1 MFKTLE
7 EKIHT
12 LSRDSSESENVSVVP
27 NSLQSHGLIQC
38 AWNSPGHITG
48 VGSLSLL
55 QGMVQTQGLNP
66 GLPHCRRIL
75 YQLSHKRSPRMLE
88 WVAYPFSIGSSQ
100 PRNRTR
106 VSCIA
111 GGFFTNWAMR
121 EASRDAEDRKTKQKT
136 QWSKSVELNWYLAKI
151 NKTDKLQIQWF

>member
-1 MFKTLE
+1 MSRRKINQLNQHRTDTDVRISGQGLNSYIIIFHMFKTLE

-75 YQLSHKRSPRMLE
+75 YHLSHQGIPQILEEPRDLPDAGIKLGSPALQ
-88 WVAYPFSIGSSQ
+88 ADCLP
-100 PRNRTR
+100 
-106 VSCIA
+106 A
-111 GGFFTNWAMR
+111 
-121 EASRDAEDRKTKQKT
+121 AE
-136 QWSKSVELNWYLAKI
+136 L
-151 NKTDKLQIQWF
+151 